1 MYQKGKF
8 LYQYRKT
15 NKFNRKY
22 KENTEIYIIGQE
34 KNNSNTGSFLA
45 VTNKL
50 LTWERRI
57 KGTHLTYRNPVHP
70 MKQEKK
76 IKI

>member
-22 KENTEIYIIGQE
+22 KENTEIYIIG
-34 KNNSNTGSFLA
+34 
-45 VTNKL
+45 
-50 LTWERRI
+50 
-57 KGTHLTYRNPVHP
+57 
-70 MKQEKK
+70 
-76 IKI
+76 